1 MTFLDFGRNFRR
13 DFTVMVPQEVAG
25 DLAASGLALD
35 ALVGKRVRVRAVIEE
50 SGGPAV
56 VLDDAKA
63 LVVIDKAD
71 DTTGGN

>member
-1 MTFLDFGRNFRR
+1 
-13 DFTVMVPQEVAG
+13 MVPQEVAG